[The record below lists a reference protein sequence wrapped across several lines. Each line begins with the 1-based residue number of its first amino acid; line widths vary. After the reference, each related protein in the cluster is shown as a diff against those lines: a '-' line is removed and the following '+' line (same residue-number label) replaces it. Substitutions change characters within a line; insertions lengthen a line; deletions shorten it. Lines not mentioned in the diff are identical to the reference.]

1 MSSLNPNAI
10 YCRIES
16 GKIIEYP
23 VLPIHITNRNHPANF
38 YTEVYF
44 EKKPSISR
52 FQELQEKIRLL
63 AGKYPVVEYV
73 ISDLTFEQI
82 VSQLKAEAAG
92 EDGLID
98 VAKLDV
104 PTIQHISD
112 LCDERMSQELDN
124 FASTRRYKNVDSMAK
139 YYDSKVEAF
148 RVESLHVRQL
158 CEQVYA
164 GLIKYLELVLTKKE
178 PFPETWSAI
187 MAKVPELKW
196 SSER

>member
-1 MSSLNPNAI
+1 MSLNQNTV
-10 YCRIES
+10 YCRIVD
-16 GKIIEYP
+16 GKIVEYP
-23 VLPIHITNRNHPANF
+23 VFPVHIANRNHPVEM
-38 YTEVYF
+38 YTLVFF
-44 EKKPSISR
+44 EEKPSVSR
-52 FQELQEKIRLL
+52 FQEAQEKIRLV

-73 ISDLTFEQI
+73 VNDLSFEQI

-98 VAKLDV
+98 VAKLDI

-112 LCDERMSQELDN
+112 LCDERMGQELDN
-124 FASTRRYKNVDSMAK
+124 FVSTRRYKNVDSMAK
-139 YYDSKVEAF
+139 YYDSTVDAF

-164 GLIKYLELVLTKKE
+164 ALISYLELVLAKQE